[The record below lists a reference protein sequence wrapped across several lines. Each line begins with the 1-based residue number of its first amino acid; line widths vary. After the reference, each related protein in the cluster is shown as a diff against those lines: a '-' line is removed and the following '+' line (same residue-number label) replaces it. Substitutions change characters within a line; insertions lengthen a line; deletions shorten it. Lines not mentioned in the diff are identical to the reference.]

1 MVSVIIP
8 AYNMEKY
15 LGRCLD
21 SVIAQTYKDFEVII
35 VDDGSK
41 DKTFEI
47 AQRYA
52 ATEGRIHVF
61 YKENGGVSSARN
73 YGIET
78 AAGEYIYFLDPD
90 DQIEDS
96 CIEVLVRAMEDSEA
110 DMVSCQYSRWDE
122 NGTRLEDYDFIIGER
137 EFPFDNDRIRF
148 FIKELLDYHVGFEV
162 WDKLFKTS
170 IIKEKNVRFSEK
182 CRIGE
187 DLAFNIKYLIHVLKM
202 NNIADRCIKYTIR
215 DGSAMGKHKK
225 LSDEIS
231 QDMFL
236 TRDVWEYARDY
247 AGKVLFDQFPAL
259 FVKMIEHSYV
269 GHTPSEIISS
279 IAEIPDISFLKQR
292 YTEIDAYKNEIIS
305 MYPDEIA
312 KIKYRYHLMVRAGV
326 FGKKVLS
333 DSLNLAI
340 YNFYRMLRGRERL
353 ENWKMPY

>member
-1 MVSVIIP
+1 
-8 AYNMEKY
+8 
-15 LGRCLD
+15 
-21 SVIAQTYKDFEVII
+21 
-35 VDDGSK
+35 
-41 DKTFEI
+41 
-47 AQRYA
+47 
-52 ATEGRIHVF
+52 
-61 YKENGGVSSARN
+61 
-73 YGIET
+73 
-78 AAGEYIYFLDPD
+78 
-90 DQIEDS
+90 
-96 CIEVLVRAMEDSEA
+96 
-110 DMVSCQYSRWDE
+110 
-122 NGTRLEDYDFIIGER
+122 
-137 EFPFDNDRIRF
+137 
-148 FIKELLDYHVGFEV
+148 
-162 WDKLFKTS
+162 
-170 IIKEKNVRFSEK
+170 
-182 CRIGE
+182 
-187 DLAFNIKYLIHVLKM
+187 
-202 NNIADRCIKYTIR
+202 
-215 DGSAMGKHKK
+215 MGNHKK

-236 TRDVWEYARDY
+236 ARDVWEYARDY